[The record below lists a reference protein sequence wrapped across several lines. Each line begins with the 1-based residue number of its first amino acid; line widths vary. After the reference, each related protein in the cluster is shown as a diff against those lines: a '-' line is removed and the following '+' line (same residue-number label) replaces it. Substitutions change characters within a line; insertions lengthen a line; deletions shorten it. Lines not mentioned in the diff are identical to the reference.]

1 MRENYYVFLALGCI
15 WLVAMGLIGPF
26 VLGGFWYPL
35 MLVSIIAVGAG
46 GFWFRCVH
54 CGHQIVRQK
63 MTIGTREMTGY
74 TSFPGKTCS
83 NCGKDVSGQ

>member
-1 MRENYYVFLALGCI
+1 
-15 WLVAMGLIGPF
+15 MGLIGPF